1 MAQNW
6 IYRSI
11 GNQYWAWYTSHWLW
25 VGSIPRF
32 FDFQNSEFSETLIL
46 KQKNSCILNPGI
58 EHRYFENNFWRGFSG
73 WTSVCRVHP
82 KLNWC
87 WWQTLETILLTT
99 NWDIGDGIDDCSH
112 QHPQFIHQDVYSV
125 TNFRKYFHQL
135 IVNNID
141 VPVAI
146 GELAISMLA
155 KDIWDALCWQLC
167 DVGDRFEMLVTDS
180 SHQKSHQHHHCH
192 FDRVF
197 FPTSRSLHLEVNSG
211 YSP

>member
-1 MAQNW
+1 M
-6 IYRSI
+6 
-11 GNQYWAWYTSHWLW
+11 
-25 VGSIPRF
+25 GSIPRF
-32 FDFQNSEFSETLIL
+32 FDFQNSEFRENPIL
-46 KQKNSCILNPGI
+46 KQKIPADQILELSLGI
-58 EHRYFENNFWRGFSG
+58 LKIALARVQPEGFIPIG
-73 WTSVCRVHP
+73 
-82 KLNWC
+82 LNWC
-87 WWQTLETILLTT
+87 WWQMIETILLTT
-99 NWDIGDGIDDCSH
+99 NWDIGDRIDDCSH
-112 QHPQFIHQDVYSV
+112 KYPQFIHQVLYSV
-125 TNFRKYFHQL
+125 TNVRKYFHQL
-135 IVNNID
+135 IANSID

-146 GELAISMLA
+146 GEFAISMLA